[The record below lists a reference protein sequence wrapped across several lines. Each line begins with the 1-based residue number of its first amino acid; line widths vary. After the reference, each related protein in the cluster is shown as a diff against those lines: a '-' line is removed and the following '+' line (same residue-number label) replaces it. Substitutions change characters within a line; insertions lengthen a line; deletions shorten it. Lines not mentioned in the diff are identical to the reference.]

1 MRKEL
6 DECFKEGLLKQTE
19 PNELLAK
26 QSILQAEH
34 FLQEADTLI
43 DSDIKDMA
51 LIALYNSIFHAARA
65 ILFKDGIKER
75 SHYCV
80 SKYIEDKYQQKELFT
95 LKQTIILDSLREKR
109 NHIQYSVY
117 QTRITEN
124 LDELYNEAEEFI
136 EKTKEI
142 TKITV

>member
-19 PNELLAK
+19 PNELLVK

-124 LDELYNEAEEFI
+124 LDELYNEAEEFL

-142 TKITV
+142 IENKN